1 MCYYVYKKWRVV
13 SLNRIKELRKKAD
26 LSIDQLSLKLKEKGI
41 NISASA
47 ISKYEREQR
56 KPKIETWQKL
66 ADFFGVSVPYLQGI
80 SKVKDANAFDDFQ
93 KFLRSLSEIRKMPDK
108 YSIEVNELLAFYAE
122 NDRRVFDLLG
132 NVFLKLTRN
141 DRTLKALKN
150 AVKDISKNS
159 DIQDI
164 SEINAIMLDVFVIL
178 VQSQMDI
185 KKSIKARKE
194 IADIIEKHRS
204 LERKDI

>member
-1 MCYYVYKKWRVV
+1 M
-13 SLNRIKELRKKAD
+13 NRLRELRKEKK
-26 LSIDQLSLKLKEKGI
+26 LTLKEVSSQLEQNNLK
-41 NISASA
+41 ISPDALA
-47 ISKYEREQR
+47 KYERGDRE
-56 KPKIETWQKL
+56 PKLETWQKL

-80 SKVKDANAFDDFQ
+80 SKVRDANAFDDFQ
-93 KFLRSLSEIRKMPDK
+93 KFLRSLSEIKKMPDK

-141 DRTLKALKN
+141 DRTSKALKN

-185 KKSIKARKE
+185 KKSIKARKK
-194 IADIIEKHRS
+194 IIDIVETHRS

>member
-1 MCYYVYKKWRVV
+1 M
-13 SLNRIKELRKKAD
+13 NRLRELRKEKK
-26 LSIDQLSLKLKEKGI
+26 LTLKEVSSKLEQ
-41 NISASA
+41 NNLKISPDALA
-47 ISKYEREQR
+47 KYERGER
-56 KPKIETWQKL
+56 EPKLETWQKL
-66 ADFFGVSVPYLQGI
+66 ADFFRVSVPYLQGI

-93 KFLRSLSEIRKMPDK
+93 KFLRSLSEIRRMPDK

-141 DRTLKALKN
+141 DRTRKALKN

-194 IADIIEKHRS
+194 IVDIIAKYRS

>member
-1 MCYYVYKKWRVV
+1 M
-13 SLNRIKELRKKAD
+13 NRLRELRKEKK
-26 LSIDQLSLKLKEKGI
+26 LTLKEVSSQLEQNNLK
-41 NISASA
+41 ISPDALA
-47 ISKYEREQR
+47 KYERGDRE
-56 KPKIETWQKL
+56 PKLETWQKL

-141 DRTLKALKN
+141 DRTRKALKN

-164 SEINAIMLDVFVIL
+164 GEINAIMLDVFVIL

>member
-1 MCYYVYKKWRVV
+1 M
-13 SLNRIKELRKKAD
+13 NRIKEIRQEKNLSQTDIAKA
-26 LSIDQLSLKLKEKGI
+26 LGVTRQAISLYEKGD
-41 NISASA
+41 
-47 ISKYEREQR
+47 RE
-56 KPKIETWQKL
+56 PKLETWRKL

-93 KFLRSLSEIRKMPDK
+93 KFLRSLSEIRRMPDK

-194 IADIIEKHRS
+194 IVDIIAKYRS

>member
-1 MCYYVYKKWRVV
+1 M
-13 SLNRIKELRKKAD
+13 NRIKEIRQEKKLSQKD
-26 LSIDQLSLKLKEKGI
+26 LAKKLNISQQAISLYEKGD
-41 NISASA
+41 
-47 ISKYEREQR
+47 RE
-56 KPKIETWQKL
+56 PKLETWQKL

-80 SKVKDANAFDDFQ
+80 SKVKDANDFDDFQ
-93 KFLRSLSEIRKMPDK
+93 KFLRSLSEIRRMPDK

-141 DRTLKALKN
+141 DRTRKALKN

-194 IADIIEKHRS
+194 IVDIIAKYRS

>member
-1 MCYYVYKKWRVV
+1 M
-13 SLNRIKELRKKAD
+13 NRIKEIRQEKKLSQKD
-26 LSIDQLSLKLKEKGI
+26 LAKKLNISQQAISLYEKGD
-41 NISASA
+41 
-47 ISKYEREQR
+47 RE
-56 KPKIETWQKL
+56 PKLETWQKL
-66 ADFFGVSVPYLQGI
+66 ADFFDVSVPYLQGI

-132 NVFLKLTRN
+132 YVFLKLTRN
-141 DRTLKALKN
+141 DRTRKALKN

-194 IADIIEKHRS
+194 IADIVETHRS

>member
-1 MCYYVYKKWRVV
+1 MKNRLKEIRTKKG
-13 SLNRIKELRKKAD
+13 
-26 LSIDQLSLKLKEKGI
+26 LSLEQVGKGVGLATNTISRYETGKREPKL
-41 NISASA
+41 
-47 ISKYEREQR
+47 
-56 KPKIETWQKL
+56 ETWQKL

-80 SKVKDANAFDDFQ
+80 SKVRDANAFDDFQ
-93 KFLRSLSEIRKMPDK
+93 KFLRSLSEIKKMPDK

-141 DRTLKALKN
+141 DRTSKALKN

>member
-1 MCYYVYKKWRVV
+1 MT
-13 SLNRIKELRKKAD
+13 NRLKQLR
-26 LSIDQLSLKLKEKGI
+26 KEKGLTLDEI
-41 NISASA
+41 QNKTGI
-47 ISKYEREQR
+47 KRGTYNNYENGVTE
-56 KPKIETWQKL
+56 PKLETWQKL

-80 SKVKDANAFDDFQ
+80 SKVKDANAFDDFR

-141 DRTLKALKN
+141 DRTRKALKN

-194 IADIIEKHRS
+194 IVNIIEKYRS

>member
-1 MCYYVYKKWRVV
+1 M
-13 SLNRIKELRKKAD
+13 NRLRELRKEKK
-26 LSIDQLSLKLKEKGI
+26 LTLKEVSSQLEQNNLK
-41 NISASA
+41 ISPDALA
-47 ISKYEREQR
+47 KYERGDRE
-56 KPKIETWQKL
+56 PKLETWQKL

-141 DRTLKALKN
+141 DRTRKALKN

-164 SEINAIMLDVFVIL
+164 GEINAIMLDVFVIL

-194 IADIIEKHRS
+194 IADIIEKYRS

>member
-1 MCYYVYKKWRVV
+1 MK
-13 SLNRIKELRKKAD
+13 NRLKQLRKEK
-26 LSIDQLSLKLKEKGI
+26 SLSLEQVGKAVGLATNTISRYETGKREPKL
-41 NISASA
+41 
-47 ISKYEREQR
+47 
-56 KPKIETWQKL
+56 ETWQKL

-80 SKVKDANAFDDFQ
+80 SKVRDANAFDDFQ
-93 KFLRSLSEIRKMPDK
+93 KFLRSLSEIKKMPDK

-141 DRTLKALKN
+141 DRTRKALKN